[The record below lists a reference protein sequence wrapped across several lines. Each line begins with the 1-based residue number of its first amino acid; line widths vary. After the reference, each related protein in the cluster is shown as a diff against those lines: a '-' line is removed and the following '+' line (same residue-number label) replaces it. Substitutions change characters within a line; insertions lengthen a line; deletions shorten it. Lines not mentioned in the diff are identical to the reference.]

1 MFIVVQYKIIYI
13 LIIMKKIN
21 NSKKNNLIK
30 KLFIKLCRLIG
41 FEIIDQSNLNLPVS
55 KKTATDNLGKIGK
68 KIITLPLGETKI
80 SRPVKSLDIIIK
92 TCTSINLVTQ
102 NKKRI
107 FEKNK
112 SDYTFRT
119 INSLI
124 NSLNFSKNFLKDIDI
139 KIYIIDDNSKKE
151 DLEKICKII
160 AKINIKFEI
169 INLDLEKFKQIKVL
183 NKNNPSI
190 EKNMRATMA
199 SILTSFNIAK
209 EKSNDLVYFVE
220 DDYIHKKETII
231 EMVSTYE
238 KIATELDRELFLC
251 PVDYPYLYKK
261 LDNSNILIG
270 NNYHWRTVNESL
282 LTFLTS
288 KDLINKYWNELLLMA
303 ENEHSPFETPL
314 HKIYEKELC
323 LSPIPSLAMHCTNVN
338 SIFGLSPNMN
348 WKKLWDENEI

>member
-1 MFIVVQYKIIYI
+1 
-13 LIIMKKIN
+13 MKKIN

-55 KKTATDNLGKIGK
+55 KKTATDNLGQIGK

-124 NSLNFSKNFLKDIDI
+124 NSLNFSKNFLKDIGI

-160 AKINIKFEI
+160 SKTNIKFEI

-183 NKNNPSI
+183 NKNNPAI

>member
-1 MFIVVQYKIIYI
+1 
-13 LIIMKKIN
+13 MKKIN

-55 KKTATDNLGKIGK
+55 RKIATDNLSQIGK

-169 INLDLEKFKQIKVL
+169 INLDLEKFKHIKVL
-183 NKNNPSI
+183 NKNNPTI

-209 EKSNDLVYFVE
+209 EKSDDLVYFVE

>member
-1 MFIVVQYKIIYI
+1 
-13 LIIMKKIN
+13 MKKIN

-55 KKTATDNLGKIGK
+55 KKTATDNLGQIGK

-183 NKNNPSI
+183 NKNNPAI

-220 DDYIHKKETII
+220 DDYIHKKEAII

-270 NNYHWRTVNESL
+270 NNYHWRTINESL

-288 KDLINKYWNELLLMA
+288 KDLINKYWNELLLMS

-323 LSPIPSLAMHCTNVN
+323 LSPVPSLAMHCTNIN

>member
-1 MFIVVQYKIIYI
+1 
-13 LIIMKKIN
+13 MKKIN

-55 KKTATDNLGKIGK
+55 KKTATDNLGQIGK

-151 DLEKICKII
+151 DLEKIHKII

-183 NKNNPSI
+183 NKNNPAI

>member
-1 MFIVVQYKIIYI
+1 
-13 LIIMKKIN
+13 MKKIN

-55 KKTATDNLGKIGK
+55 KKTATDNLGQIGK

-169 INLDLEKFKQIKVL
+169 INLDLEKFKQIKIL
-183 NKNNPSI
+183 NKNNPTI

-231 EMVSTYE
+231 EMISAYE

>member
-1 MFIVVQYKIIYI
+1 
-13 LIIMKKIN
+13 MKKIN

-55 KKTATDNLGKIGK
+55 KKTATDNLGQIGK

-80 SRPVKSLDIIIK
+80 SRPVKSMDIIIK

-124 NSLNFSKNFLKDIDI
+124 NSLNFSKNFLKDIGI

-169 INLDLEKFKQIKVL
+169 INLVLEKFKQIKVL
-183 NKNNPSI
+183 SKNNPAI

-261 LDNSNILIG
+261 LGNSNILIG

-303 ENEHSPFETPL
+303 ENEHSPFEAPL
-314 HKIYEKELC
+314 HKIFEKELC

>member
-1 MFIVVQYKIIYI
+1 
-13 LIIMKKIN
+13 MKKIN

-55 KKTATDNLGKIGK
+55 KKTATDNLGQIGK

-151 DLEKICKII
+151 DLEKICKMI

-183 NKNNPSI
+183 NKNNPAI